1 MLIQELANT
10 FVNTIKDVASIV
22 TLIAVF
28 QIFVIKK
35 SIPNLGRVLFGA
47 ILVIIGLT
55 FFLIGLEKAL
65 FPLGELMAKQ
75 LSSPEFLKDHYS
87 GSLTN
92 WQAYYWIYIF
102 AALIGF
108 STTIAEPSLYAVAVK
123 ANEVSG
129 GTIGTFYL
137 RFVVAIGVALA
148 LAVGTY
154 RIVVGGSLATYIMVG
169 YIVVIIQTIFVKK
182 DIVALAY
189 DSGGVTTS
197 TVTVPIVAALG
208 LGLAS
213 VVPGRNPALDGFGL
227 IAFASVFPII
237 TVLGYAQIID
247 LITYIS
253 KIKKAEN
260 RLMKFNLIVALVDP
274 SITEKVVKTAKDSG
288 ATGDV
293 IIQGKGSGIDSSSFL
308 GHSIRDK
315 TDIILLIVEEHH
327 TKKIMDTVSEECN
340 IEDPGNGVLIA
351 LNIDKVAGFSNQ
363 IKAIRENLKTEQ
375 L

>member
-1 MLIQELANT
+1 MGWLFFRIMLIQELANT

-28 QIFVIKK
+28 QIFVINR

-87 GSLTN
+87 SSLTN

-253 KIKKAEN
+253 KIKK
-260 RLMKFNLIVALVDP
+260 
-274 SITEKVVKTAKDSG
+274 SG
-288 ATGDV
+288 
-293 IIQGKGSGIDSSSFL
+293 K
-308 GHSIRDK
+308 
-315 TDIILLIVEEHH
+315 
-327 TKKIMDTVSEECN
+327 
-340 IEDPGNGVLIA
+340 
-351 LNIDKVAGFSNQ
+351 
-363 IKAIRENLKTEQ
+363 
-375 L
+375 